1 MENFPQIT
9 GPAAVV
15 LIVNGAPI
23 TIQVDGAN
31 APVTS
36 GNFVDLVE
44 RGFYNGISFHR
55 VVLEPDPFVVQ
66 AGDPRS
72 TDPNFPIDQLG
83 TQGFIDPATG
93 QERNIPLEI
102 KPVGATDP
110 IYSQTFA
117 QAGITVPP
125 VLPNVRSSI
134 AMARVQSIPDS
145 ASSQFFI
152 NLADSP
158 FLDGDFA
165 VFGNVTSGMNVVDQI
180 RQGDR
185 IFFAAVTGGIIPS
198 RSSALISDT
207 TSLNTLVNSSNAI
220 KVPVLTNNRSTGEET
235 LQLTTNDRGVLAL
248 DGNDNVI
255 GSGNSDV
262 INGNTGDDLIEGGA
276 GDDFIR
282 GGKGN
287 DILIGSSGNDYL
299 VGDFGMDVLSGGSGA
314 DTFILRTVTAV
325 ASTDVAAADL
335 IADFNANEG
344 DRLAI
349 AGQINFS
356 DLVFNASGSDTLIQL
371 TNGSVLGLVQNVASN
386 IILNNTFVVSSG
398 DLAMN
403 IG

>member
-9 GPAAVV
+9 GPATVV

-23 TIQVDGAN
+23 TIQLDGAN
-31 APVTS
+31 APVTA
-36 GNFVDLVE
+36 GNFADLVE

-72 TDPNFPIDQLG
+72 RDPNFPIDQLG

-93 QERNIPLEI
+93 QERTIPLEI
-102 KPVGATDP
+102 KPVGAAEP
-110 IYSQTFA
+110 IYGQTFS

-125 VLPNVRSSI
+125 VLQNVRSSI

-152 NLADSP
+152 NLDDSP

-165 VFGNVTSGMNVVDQI
+165 VFGNVTNGMNVVDQI

-185 IFFAAVTGGIIPS
+185 IFFAAVTGGIIPT
-198 RSSALISDT
+198 RSSALISDPT
-207 TSLNTLVNSSNAI
+207 ILNTLVNSSNAI
-220 KVPVLTNNRSTGEET
+220 KIPVLTNSRTAGDENI
-235 LQLTTNDRGVLAL
+235 QLTTNDRGILGL

-255 GSGNSDV
+255 GSDNSDV
-262 INGNTGDDLIEGGA
+262 INGNTGNDLIEA
-276 GDDFIR
+276 GPGNDFIR

-314 DTFILRTVTAV
+314 DTFIFRTQTAV
-325 ASTDVAAADL
+325 APGDLASADV
-335 IADFNANEG
+335 IVDFNANEG

-349 AGQINFS
+349 AGQISLS
-356 DLVFNASGSDTLIQL
+356 DLVFNASGSDTIVQL
-371 TNGSVLGLVQNVASN
+371 TNGNILGIVQNAATNVIQGATLAIN
-386 IILNNTFVVSSG
+386 SG
-398 DLAMN
+398 DLGMF